1 MIFIFLAEIIKKIRQ
16 MCKTL
21 VFKTLNI
28 RQWRS
33 VIPDRRGQNKVSSV
47 LRCVLSLCLSLQP
60 CGPQP
65 ATLSIHRT
73 FQGRMLEWPATS
85 HWSESFSNQGS
96 IPCLLRLLCWQAD
109 SLLLSDLGSPNQA
122 LYYLSLMPREFPRSI
137 KRKKESEGN
146 LGMFLQ
152 APTVEKTGVRAWES
166 KGV

>member
-1 MIFIFLAEIIKKIRQ
+1 MIFIFLAEIIKKSDKCAKHWCLRHW
-16 MCKTL
+16 TSG
-21 VFKTLNI
+21 NEG
-28 RQWRS
+28 QWFLT
-33 VIPDRRGQNKVSSV
+33 DEDNKVSSV